1 MGPDMLA
8 AEILEG
14 IRMML
19 RMVNLVCVGALLT
32 VLAGCTT
39 VEERL
44 ELRKPTARL
53 VGVKFQEATPR
64 SATLVFD
71 VEVENYYP
79 QTVPLLGFKYSVAS
93 AGQLF
98 LSGSSEVRVN
108 LPANSRKT
116 VALPA
121 QIDYLEALKVLSNVR
136 PGGTIPYEA
145 NVDLRVDTPRLGP
158 LLLPLTRAGE
168 IALPAVSEAIP

>member
-1 MGPDMLA
+1 MLA

-32 VLAGCTT
+32 ALAGCTT

-44 ELRKPTARL
+44 ELRKPTAQL
-53 VGVKFQEATPR
+53 VGVRFQEATAR

-71 VEVENYYP
+71 VEIQNYYP
-79 QTVPLLGFKYSVAS
+79 QTVPVLGFKYSLAS
-93 AGQLF
+93 SGRLF
-98 LSGSSEVRVN
+98 LSGSSEVRIN
-108 LPANSRKT
+108 LPANSQKT
-116 VALPA
+116 IALPA
-121 QIDYLEALKVLSNVR
+121 QIDYLEAIKALGNAG

-145 NVDLRVDTPRLGP
+145 NVDVRVDTPRLGSLLVP
-158 LLLPLTRAGE
+158 LARAGQ
-168 IALPAVSEAIP
+168 ITLPAVSAANP